1 MQNEVNLMEIIWKY
15 LINIHNI
22 LLFYP
27 GTPFLKFCHEHLCQE
42 KTYIQSYL

>member
-15 LINIHNI
+15 LINIHNL
-22 LLFYP
+22 LLFY
-27 GTPFLKFCHEHLCQE
+27 PFLKFCHEHLCQE